1 MSRRF
6 RQLESVDEML
16 PKRRRSASGTSE
28 SSNTSKEESFAIP
41 VKNKNISEQVKS
53 KWTNRERVLIF
64 CSRGASYR
72 MRHLMKDFLN
82 LMPHSKSDNK
92 LDKKKSLVLI
102 NEIAE
107 IANCTKCLYFES
119 RKHTD
124 LYLWISNTTCGPS
137 VKFLAHNVHTMD
149 EMRMSGNCLKGSR
162 PVLSFDSAFD
172 NQPHFSLIKQLL
184 IQTFSTPYHHPR
196 SKPFIDHVFTF
207 SITAD
212 GKIWFRNFQIVN
224 ETLELQEI
232 GPRMVLEIIRIF
244 DGSFEG
250 SVLYDNPNYVSPN
263 TVRSEI
269 KKKQSNKYIMK
280 KLVEEARGVKLA
292 EQAAVKMPDPVGEVF
307 DTERMIVNPRAKE
320 IKRIIEKKKKK
331 KTKSKTRKIETAS

>member
-1 MSRRF
+1 MDEHDFSKLILSGIRKEATQMSRRF
-6 RQLESVDEML
+6 RELETVDKL
-16 PKRRRSASGTSE
+16 LTKRRRSVSATSE
-28 SSNTSKEESFAIP
+28 SSDNSKESFGLLP
-41 VKNKNISEQVKS
+41 KNKDIPEQVRS
-53 KWTNRERVLIF
+53 KWTNRERVLVF

-107 IANCTKCLYFES
+107 
-119 RKHTD
+119 
-124 LYLWISNTTCGPS
+124 
-137 VKFLAHNVHTMD
+137 
-149 EMRMSGNCLKGSR
+149 
-162 PVLSFDSAFD
+162 
-172 NQPHFSLIKQLL
+172 
-184 IQTFSTPYHHPR
+184 TFSTPYHHPR

-207 SITAD
+207 SITPDA
-212 GKIWFRNFQIVN
+212 KIWFRNFQIVD

-250 SVLYDNPNYVSPN
+250 SVLYDNPNYISPN

-269 KKKQSNKYIMK
+269 KKKQSRKYEVK
-280 KLVEEARGVKLA
+280 KLVEKARGIKLA
-292 EQAAVKMPDPVGEVF
+292 EQAAVKIPDPVGEIF
-307 DTERMIVNPRAKE
+307 DTERMLIDPRAKE
-320 IKRIIEKKKKK
+320 IKRIIENKRKKKSKN
-331 KTKSKTRKIETAS
+331 KTRGSQATS

>member
-6 RQLESVDEML
+6 RQLEGVDEL
-16 PKRRRSASGTSE
+16 LSKKRRSASRTSE
-28 SSNTSKEESFAIP
+28 SSNTSREESFP
-41 VKNKNISEQVKS
+41 VSLKNKDASGQVKS

-64 CSRGASYR
+64 CARGASSR

-92 LDKKKSLVLI
+92 LDKKNSLVLI

-107 IANCTKCLYFES
+107 IANCTKCLYFEN

-124 LYLWISNTTCGPS
+124 LYLWISNTTHGPS
-137 VKFLAHNVHTMD
+137 VKFLVHNVHTMD

-162 PVLSFDSAFD
+162 PVLSFDSTFD
-172 NQPHFSLIKQLL
+172 SQPHFSLIKQLL
-184 IQTFSTPYHHPR
+184 MQTFSTPYHHPR

-212 GKIWFRNFQIVN
+212 GKIWFRNFQIVD
-224 ETLELQEI
+224 EMLELQEI

-269 KKKQSNKYIMK
+269 KKKQSHKYVMK
-280 KLVEEARGVKLA
+280 KLAEKAHGIKLA
-292 EQAAVKMPDPVGEVF
+292 KQAAVKMPDPVGEVF
-307 DTERMIVNPRAKE
+307 DTERMLGNPRAKE
-320 IKRIIEKKKKK
+320 IKRIIEKKRKK
-331 KTKSKTRKIETAS
+331 KTKSKTRENHTAG

>member
-6 RQLESVDEML
+6 RQLEGVDKL
-16 PKRRRSASGTSE
+16 LSKKRRLTSRTSE
-28 SSNTSKEESFAIP
+28 SSNTSKEESFP
-41 VKNKNISEQVKS
+41 ISPKKKDASEQVYVLSLFYPMIFQNCYQNMVYTLFLQVKS

-92 LDKKKSLVLI
+92 MDKRNSLVLI

-107 IANCTKCLYFES
+107 IANCTKCLYFEN

-124 LYLWISNTTCGPS
+124 LYLWISNTTHGPS
-137 VKFLAHNVHTMD
+137 VKFLVHNVHTMD

-162 PVLSFDSAFD
+162 PVLSFDSTFD
-172 NQPHFSLIKQLL
+172 SQPHFSLIKQLL
-184 IQTFSTPYHHPR
+184 MQTFSTPYHHPR

-212 GKIWFRNFQIVN
+212 GKIWFRNFQIVD

-232 GPRMVLEIIRIF
+232 GLLPGPRMVLEIIRIF

-263 TVRSEI
+263 KVRSEI
-269 KKKQSNKYIMK
+269 KKRHSHKYVMK
-280 KLVEEARGVKLA
+280 KLA
-292 EQAAVKMPDPVGEVF
+292 EKAHG
-307 DTERMIVNPRAKE
+307 I
-320 IKRIIEKKKKK
+320 
-331 KTKSKTRKIETAS
+331 